1 MTRKIREERS
11 KTCLTISTLM
21 QDGLHQMNLITKST
35 KTSTQ
40 TITAIRRNG
49 RKENTMGKHD
59 KQTNFNWNPMPDEF
73 YKARIETLERENLS
87 KDKEIEALENDIE
100 MLKGC
105 INELK
110 ADMGDLILEN
120 QSLRD
125 AVVRAALREVE

>member
-1 MTRKIREERS
+1 
-11 KTCLTISTLM
+11 
-21 QDGLHQMNLITKST
+21 
-35 KTSTQ
+35 
-40 TITAIRRNG
+40 
-49 RKENTMGKHD
+49 MGKHD
-59 KQTNFNWNPMPDEF
+59 KKDDHITVFTWQPMPDEF

-87 KDKEIEALENDIE
+87 KDKEIEALEHDIE

-110 ADMGDLILEN
+110 TDMGDLILEN

>member
-11 KTCLTISTLM
+11 V
-21 QDGLHQMNLITKST
+21 N
-35 KTSTQ
+35 
-40 TITAIRRNG
+40 
-49 RKENTMGKHD
+49 MGKHD

-87 KDKEIEALENDIE
+87 KDKEIEALEHDIE

>member
-11 KTCLTISTLM
+11 V
-21 QDGLHQMNLITKST
+21 N
-35 KTSTQ
+35 
-40 TITAIRRNG
+40 
-49 RKENTMGKHD
+49 MGKHD
-59 KQTNFNWNPMPDEF
+59 KKETSFAWQPMPDEF

-87 KDKEIEALENDIE
+87 KDREIEALEHDIE

-105 INELK
+105 IGELK
-110 ADMGDLILEN
+110 TDMGDLILEN

>member
-1 MTRKIREERS
+1 
-11 KTCLTISTLM
+11 
-21 QDGLHQMNLITKST
+21 
-35 KTSTQ
+35 
-40 TITAIRRNG
+40 
-49 RKENTMGKHD
+49 MGKHD
-59 KQTNFNWNPMPDEF
+59 MKTTPASEVTTFSWQPMPDEF

-87 KDKEIEALENDIE
+87 KDKEIEALEHDNK

-110 ADMGDLILEN
+110 TDMGDLILEN